1 MGGSN
6 IHLKGVLEEANKENE
21 KKAIFDKL
29 LAKNFFLEIIKSINA
44 ILGIYRSSTKGK

>member
-29 LAKNFFLEIIKSINA
+29 LAKNFFRNNKKHQCHTRDIQEFHK
-44 ILGIYRSSTKGK
+44 R